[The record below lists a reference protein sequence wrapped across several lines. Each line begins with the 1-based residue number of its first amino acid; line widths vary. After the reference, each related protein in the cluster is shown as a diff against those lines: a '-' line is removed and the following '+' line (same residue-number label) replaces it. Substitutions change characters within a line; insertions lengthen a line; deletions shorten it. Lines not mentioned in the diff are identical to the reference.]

1 MCGIA
6 GFISLSSRENGLE
19 LLKSMTD
26 ALRHRGPDGEGH
38 WVDESRQVGLGHRR
52 LSIIDLSENA
62 SQPMHVNDRY
72 VIIFNGEIYNYLELK
87 ELLKT
92 KGYSFRTDSDTE
104 VLVCIYDAFKEKCLQ
119 YLDGMFAF
127 VIYDKTE
134 GKVFGA
140 RDRFGEKPFFYAF
153 INGCFYFAS
162 EIKALWSVGANREAD
177 SVFLF
182 NYIGFGYLQDPNDCS
197 KTFYKSIF
205 KLPAAHYFSVETS
218 NLELKIARYWDIEI
232 TYQLNEIDETKAVEQ
247 FRELFYNS
255 LKRRLR
261 SDVPLGSSLSGGLD
275 SSIIVSALGQID
287 TENKIRRKTFSAS
300 FPGFKK
306 DESQYQKIVIAN
318 TSVEPHFVYPDE
330 CSFLKNYKEIL
341 YHQDE
346 PFGSASINIQYE
358 VFKKAKEESTTVLLD
373 GQGADEILAGYHG
386 YYYAFF
392 DELKRQSRTRYR
404 LEYNKYRQLHHSNS
418 INTLILPPK
427 YGYLKKILPET
438 IKRKLK
444 DSIVKK
450 PLKNLFSSEFYM
462 THHRLKFTVKEDFRT
477 VNEALHYSI
486 FNFGLEELLRYADRN
501 SMAHSREVRLPF
513 LNHELVAF
521 VFSLPSCFKI
531 RDAWTKWIL
540 RKAFENEVDNRIIW
554 RKDKIGYEPP
564 QKDWLS
570 NKGII
575 EQVHSAADTMV
586 SNGILTQNVVNE
598 RTSDDLRWRLLNVSS
613 YL

>member
-6 GFISLSSRENGLE
+6 GFISLSPRENGLE

-26 ALRHRGPDGEGH
+26 ALEHRGPDGEGH
-38 WVDESRQVGLGHRR
+38 WLDESGQVGLGHRR
-52 LSIIDLSENA
+52 LSIIDLSDIA

-72 VIIFNGEIYNYLELK
+72 VIIFNGEIYNYVELR
-87 ELLKT
+87 ELLKS
-92 KGYSFRTDSDTE
+92 KGYSFRSDSDTE
-104 VLVCIYDAFKEKCLQ
+104 VLVCIYDAYREKCLD

-134 GKVFGA
+134 RKIFGA
-140 RDRFGEKPFFYAF
+140 RDRFGEKPFFYTT
-153 INGCFYFAS
+153 IRGCLYFAS
-162 EIKALWSVGANREAD
+162 EIKALWTVDANRKAD
-177 SVFLF
+177 PDFLF

-197 KTFYKSIF
+197 RTFYKGIF
-205 KLPAAHYFSVETS
+205 KLPSAHYFSADVS
-218 NLELKIARYWDIEI
+218 NFDLKLAKYWDIDI
-232 TYQLNEIDETKAVEQ
+232 TYQQNEISETKAIEQ
-247 FRELFYNS
+247 LHELFYNS

-275 SSIIVSALGQID
+275 SSIIVSALGHID

-306 DESQYQKIVIAN
+306 DESRYQKIVIAN
-318 TSVEPHFVYPDE
+318 TSVEPFFVYPDE
-330 CSFLKNYKEIL
+330 TSFLKNYREIL

-358 VFKKAKEESTTVLLD
+358 VFKKAKEENTTVLLD

-386 YYYAFF
+386 YYHAFF
-392 DELKRQSRTRYR
+392 DELKKINNAQYR
-404 LEYNKYRQLHHSNS
+404 VEYNKYRQLHQSNS
-418 INTLILPPK
+418 INAIILPSK
-427 YGYLKKILPET
+427 YGYLKKFLPET
-438 IKRKLK
+438 IKRKIK

-450 PLKNLFSSEFYM
+450 PLKNVFSSEFYM
-462 THHRLKFTVKEDFRT
+462 TQHRQKFHVKENFGT
-477 VNEALHYSI
+477 VNEALYYSI

-531 RDAWTKWIL
+531 RNAWTKWIL
-540 RKAFENEVDNRIIW
+540 RKAFENEVDDRIIW

-570 NKGII
+570 NKEIL

-586 SNGILTQNVVNE
+586 SNGILSQNFVNE
-598 RTSDDLRWRLLNVSS
+598 RTSDEQKWRLLTVSS
-613 YL
+613 YV